1 MTPADFP
8 PKPFRLAPV
17 AFGVALVLLGL
28 LLLAERTAPE
38 MAHRVA
44 HWWPLLLS
52 LVALGRLADRGPFH
66 LGGHVL
72 MGLSLILLAASF
84 QRMDLVDRY
93 WPLGV
98 IWLGLVVTG
107 RAFAPRRARAGSDST
122 PEGDA

>member
-1 MTPADFP
+1 MPPAHT
-8 PKPFRLAPV
+8 PKPFRMAPV
-17 AFGVALVLLGL
+17 AFGVALVLLGF

-38 MAHRVA
+38 AARRIA

-52 LVALGRLADRGPFH
+52 LVALGRMVDRGPFH
-66 LGGHVL
+66 LGAHIL
-72 MGLSLILLAASF
+72 MGLSFVLLAASF

-98 IWLGLVVTG
+98 IWLGLVITG
-107 RAFAPRRARAGSDST
+107 CAFAPRRACPDSDST